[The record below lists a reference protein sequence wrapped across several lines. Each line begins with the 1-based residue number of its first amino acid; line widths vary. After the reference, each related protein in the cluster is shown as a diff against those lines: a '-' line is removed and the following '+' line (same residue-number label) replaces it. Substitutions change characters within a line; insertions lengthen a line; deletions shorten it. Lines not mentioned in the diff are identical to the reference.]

1 MINVPKTRNTAVCAA
16 IVLALQVIAVQAVEA
31 QAVEVRAGE
40 RLNFVSCPIVRD
52 TSTVPCWL
60 AEYQGELYYLG
71 IQTDVSAEF
80 KPPWLGHQV
89 LVEAVVSDQPRIC
102 GGIVLEP
109 LRATPLP
116 ELDPSCNKILP
127 AEEQY
132 KIDFNPR
139 PPGPSGGRL
148 AFEGQ
153 NAAQGP
159 AQSAAQGPKQ
169 SPTQKSAAK
178 KESPVSSED
187 HSFQLIFDFD
197 RSVSFRHPRELM
209 LIVELAQQ
217 TSARH
222 IKVHGNRGA
231 TLLSDGTVLVEH
243 ANTAQRRA
251 EDVARLLGGIGLQA
265 EVVASWS
272 DEPLPADGTDDW
284 RSRSVNVQVE
294 P

>member
-1 MINVPKTRNTAVCAA
+1 MRNLPNTRRTAVFVATL
-16 IVLALQVIAVQAVEA
+16 LAMQAVAVQGL
-31 QAVEVRAGE
+31 EVQAGE

-60 AEYQGELYYLG
+60 TEYQGELYYLG

-80 KPPWLGHQV
+80 QPPWLGHQV
-89 LVEAVVSDQPRIC
+89 LVEAVVSDRPRIC

-109 LRATPLP
+109 LRTTPLP
-116 ELDPSCNKILP
+116 ELDPSCNRILP
-127 AEEQY
+127 AVAQY
-132 KIDFNPR
+132 TIDFNPR

-153 NAAQGP
+153 
-159 AQSAAQGPKQ
+159 SAAQGP
-169 SPTQKSAAK
+169 TQIPAK
-178 KESPVSSED
+178 KDSPVSSGD
-187 HSFQLIFDFD
+187 HSFELTFDFD
-197 RSVSFRHPRELM
+197 RSVTFRHPRELM
-209 LIVELAQQ
+209 RIVEYARQ

-231 TLLSDGTVLVEH
+231 TLLSDGTLLVEH

-251 EDVARLLGGIGLQA
+251 EAVARLLGGIGLQA

-272 DEPLPADGTDDW
+272 NEPLPADGTDDW